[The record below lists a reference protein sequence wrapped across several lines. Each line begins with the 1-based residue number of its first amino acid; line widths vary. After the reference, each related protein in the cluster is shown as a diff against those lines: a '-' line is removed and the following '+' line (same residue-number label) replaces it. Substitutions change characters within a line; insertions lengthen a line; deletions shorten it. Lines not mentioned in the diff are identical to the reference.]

1 MKKLLIALVMMLS
14 LVACKKDME
23 YKTSFD
29 KSNKTWKHFKSSSN
43 NSYRFVATAGSWV
56 GISWATTIKVVNG
69 IAVERK
75 FTYTVYASV
84 FMPPTG
90 WTPAKEAEIL
100 TTMNI
105 TAAEFRERN
114 GKDLIDFL
122 TWTET
127 GAMVGTHKNT
137 PANTYL
143 TLDEVYAKVKND
155 WLKKRSG
162 TTTYFETKNNG
173 MVSSCGYVTDNCAD
187 DCFNGINISL
197 IEAL

>member
-1 MKKLLIALVMMLS
+1 MKKIMIVLVMMLS

-43 NSYRFVATAGSWV
+43 NTYRFVTTGGSWV
-56 GISWATTIKVVNG
+56 GISWQTTIKVTNG
-69 IAVERK
+69 VAVERK
-75 FTYTVYASV
+75 FAYTVYANIV
-84 FMPPTG
+84 MPTTG
-90 WTPAKEAEIL
+90 WTPAKEMEIL
-100 TTMNI
+100 TKMNI

-122 TWTET
+122 SWTET

-143 TLDEVYAKVKND
+143 TLDEVYAKIKND

-173 MVSSCGYVTDNCAD
+173 MVSSCGYVADNCAD
-187 DCFNGINISL
+187 DCFNGITISL